1 MKEMKTIISIISAV
15 ITILMF
21 SSALAAD
28 SIIVYDSW
36 IRSAPPNAK
45 VLAAYMYIMNESA
58 EPRSLTAVSSSSF
71 EKVEMHRTE
80 LHDGMMR
87 MVNQKQLHIPAGES
101 LLLEPGGYHLMLIK
115 PKSVP
120 KAGDKVKL
128 QLYFDNGMILQVKAP
143 VRAGKGWQ

>member
-1 MKEMKTIISIISAV
+1 MKTIINIISAAT
-15 ITILMF
+15 IILMF
-21 SSALAAD
+21 SSARAGD

-45 VLAAYMYIMNESA
+45 VLAAYMYIMNESV
-58 EPRSLTAVSSSSF
+58 EPRSLTAVSSSRF

-80 LHDGMMR
+80 LHDGMIK
-87 MVNQKQLHIPAGES
+87 MVSQKQLDIPAGGS

-128 QLYFDNGMILQVKAP
+128 ELYFDNGSILKVKAS
-143 VRAGKGWQ
+143 VRPGKKWQ